1 MGRSSGASSFP
12 GKEDAFSLR
21 GSPRQAARIN
31 IFFFLFLSIGI
42 GVVCGLNALVVSRS
56 FFGCFPSRRMSP
68 SPTACP
74 VCGCAPYS
82 KMIISYLFSKI
93 NLFSAVCTTI
103 AGANHLQICNRP
115 VRHSRRLHER
125 RRGANLATRAALPLA
140 GGFEPPLPGAVETEG
155 WPKPNP
161 TKYSPRHNANPGQ
174 HIADPGE
181 FSFCRREEA

>member
-1 MGRSSGASSFP
+1 MKPCGRQMGRSSGASSFP

-56 FFGCFPSRRMSP
+56 FFGCFPSRRISP
-68 SPTACP
+68 SPVACP

-82 KMIISYLFSKI
+82 KMIISYLFSKV

-125 RRGANLATRAALPLA
+125 RRGRQLGDPSGFAAGGRLRAAPTRCGGNRGLAETQSNEILP
-140 GGFEPPLPGAVETEG
+140 
-155 WPKPNP
+155 P
-161 TKYSPRHNANPGQ
+161 T
-174 HIADPGE
+174 
-181 FSFCRREEA
+181 

>member
-68 SPTACP
+68 SPMACP

-82 KMIISYLFSKI
+82 KMIISYLFSKV

-103 AGANHLQICNRP
+103 AGANHFQICNRP

-125 RRGANLATRAALPLA
+125 RRA

-155 WPKPNP
+155 WPKSNP
-161 TKYSPRHNANPGQ
+161 TKYSPRHNTNPGQ

-181 FSFCRREEA
+181 FSFFRREEA